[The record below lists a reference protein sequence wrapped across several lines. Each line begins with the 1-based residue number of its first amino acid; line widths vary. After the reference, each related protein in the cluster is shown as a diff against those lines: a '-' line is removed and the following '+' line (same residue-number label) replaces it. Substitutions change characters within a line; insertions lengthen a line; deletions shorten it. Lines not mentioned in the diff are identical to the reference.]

1 MQILQQETVRGVATP
16 SAAWDW
22 LGPTGLTIAMGAA
35 YFVAAQFS
43 LALLAKPDGLAVFWP
58 GSGLAAGTLIA
69 IGSGARLPVA
79 IGVALASVAASLL
92 SGQNLAA
99 AAVFSLCNAGEALLV
114 AWLI

>member
-1 MQILQQETVRGVATP
+1 MAGRRNDKMRTSQQQLHGASSEAN
-16 SAAWDW
+16 AWPR
-22 LGPTGLTIAMGAA
+22 LGPVGLTITIGAA

-69 IGSGARLPVA
+69 IGARARWPVS
-79 IGVALASVAASLL
+79 IGVVIASVAASLL

-99 AAVFSLCNAGEALLV
+99 ASVFSLCNA
-114 AWLI
+114 

>member
-1 MQILQQETVRGVATP
+1 MQIFSQQETVRAVSP
-16 SAAWDW
+16 PVAAWDW
-22 LGPTGLTIAMGAA
+22 LGPTALTIVMGAA

-79 IGVALASVAASLL
+79 IGVGMASAAASLL

-99 AAVFSLCNAGEALLV
+99 AA
-114 AWLI
+114 